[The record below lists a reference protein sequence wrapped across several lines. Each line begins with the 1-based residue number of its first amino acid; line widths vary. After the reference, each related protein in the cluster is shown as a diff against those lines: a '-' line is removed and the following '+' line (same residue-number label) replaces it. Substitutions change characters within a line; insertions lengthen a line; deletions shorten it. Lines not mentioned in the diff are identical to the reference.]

1 VGIEGTNGDKLAQFS
16 NPMNIS
22 IGDRGIYVADT
33 GNNRIESFSLPLPD
47 GLFSIAPSTIR
58 FSLCDNFSRPA
69 AVAAVNNLTNE
80 IFFVADTGNNRII
93 LFNSRVDSSGPIMA
107 VWNDMT
113 TRLSTGDLSGA
124 VSDFAM
130 AAADDYQQ
138 GFLSVG
144 TENAII
150 AINQIGN
157 LTPVY
162 ILEDKAEYY
171 FQQTNEGQTISFP
184 VEFVREN
191 GKWKIMEF

>member
-1 VGIEGTNGDKLAQFS
+1 
-16 NPMNIS
+16 
-22 IGDRGIYVADT
+22 
-33 GNNRIESFSLPLPD
+33 
-47 GLFSIAPSTIR
+47 
-58 FSLCDNFSRPA
+58 
-69 AVAAVNNLTNE
+69 
-80 IFFVADTGNNRII
+80 
-93 LFNSRVDSSGPIMA
+93 MA